1 VENINTTSELDVI
14 KVGGFLSGI
23 LVSKMIKKNQL
34 FIPKQINLDLLL
46 SNSRAGTLLS
56 YLSPKM
62 MDFRHSAPNYI

>member
-1 VENINTTSELDVI
+1 VENINTTLELDVI

-23 LVSKMIKKNQL
+23 LVSKMIQKTSCV
-34 FIPKQINLDLLL
+34 PKQINLDLLL
-46 SNSRAGTLLS
+46 SISRAGTLLS